1 MSLLNHLVSLFKKF
15 FNWSGKFAA
24 EQLEANKQR
33 KLYHDAS
40 IGFRN
45 HVYQTLTK
53 IDSYV
58 NIEYSISDNGSKI
71 YNLIIDNAFNDE
83 RWGQLYQVMGF
94 KLSKSVSLEVLEDVQ
109 TAFASNNIYPN
120 YRFYVTKKRDSQGVS
135 ALIFVMLEKDKV
147 NDFDLYLHNL
157 KI

>member
-1 MSLLNHLVSLFKKF
+1 MSLLNHLANLLKKF
-15 FNWSGKFAA
+15 INWSRKLTV

-40 IGFRN
+40 NGFRN

-58 NIEYSISDNGSKI
+58 NIEYSIADNGSKI
-71 YNLIIDNAFNDE
+71 YNLIIDNAFNDN

-120 YRFYVTKKRDSQGVS
+120 YRFYVTKKTDSQGVS

-157 KI
+157 RI